1 MAAKQRRFASNQT
14 STMYQDDHLGLP
26 LSKTKAATMSEIPKA
41 ISAIASFTS
50 KETKHY
56 YPLLNRRQAEVLINY
71 LISETSRG
79 GIEETLTQ
87 DQRGIARAHA
97 AKFKRM
103 HPNNR
108 LGFPANPSEA
118 RRILNSL

>member
-1 MAAKQRRFASNQT
+1 MAAKQRQFASNQT
-14 STMYQDDHLGLP
+14 STMYQDGHLGLP
-26 LSKTKAATMSEIPKA
+26 LSKTKAATVNDIPKA

-56 YPLLNRRQAEVLINY
+56 YPRVDRRQAEVLINY
-71 LISETSRG
+71 LISATSRG
-79 GIEETLTQ
+79 GIKETLTQ

-97 AKFKRM
+97 ATFKRM